1 MRFSAPYEDVAVL
14 SSGFSRQDMNGIVHG
29 SCAIHDGCGR
39 LCNVTNVTKQCQTR
53 RACHRLIFEFFFLTI
68 LHFILPRY
76 ILLISSMEY
85 LPEADSYI
93 NESERN
99 VHVWCSIVRPCTYN
113 SKNLMNKP
121 TLGLIAGKLCAFI
134 HTYLVPL
141 SSRLLR
147 TQ

>member
-1 MRFSAPYEDVAVL
+1 VRFSAPYEDVAVL
-14 SSGFSRQDMNGIVHG
+14 SSGFSRQDMNGFVHG
-29 SCAIHDGCGR
+29 SCDGCGR
-39 LCNVTNVTKQCQTR
+39 LCNVNVAKQCQT
-53 RACHRLIFEFFFLTI
+53 CHRLIFEFI
-68 LHFILPRY
+68 SSC
-76 ILLISSMEY
+76 LLISSMEY
-85 LPEADSYI
+85 LPEADSNGSYI
-93 NESERN
+93 NEFERN